1 MANSLGTTL
10 GTLGTNWEADGNHW
24 ELKGEH
30 NENKLGTRHKWE
42 KNPSSSSSSRSC
54 SFLLFFVS
62 AQTPQGERR
71 RFCWVARLHASNSCT
86 AAMQRGVG
94 AVAGIAEGGG
104 GNCAIMMQNYHHRHR
119 RRRRLHHQQQQAPLF
134 SASLY
139 APSLSLL
146 SPSIPR
152 RQLTTLLSGTSTSSS
167 FKFFD
172 NSSCR
177 LQFGGMFS

>member
-1 MANSLGTTL
+1 MGKKSFFFFFTFM
-10 GTLGTNWEADGNHW
+10 
-24 ELKGEH
+24 
-30 NENKLGTRHKWE
+30 
-42 KNPSSSSSSRSC
+42 C
-54 SFLLFFVS
+54 SFLFFFVS
-62 AQTPQGERR
+62 AHVLSRKKAVL
-71 RFCWVARLHASNSCT
+71 CWEARLHASKSGT

-119 RRRRLHHQQQQAPLF
+119 RRRHHHQQQGPLF
-134 SASLY
+134 SASFH

-146 SPSIPR
+146 PPSIPR

-167 FKFFD
+167 SKFLFYSFD
-172 NSSCR
+172 NSSWR

>member
-1 MANSLGTTL
+1 
-10 GTLGTNWEADGNHW
+10 
-24 ELKGEH
+24 
-30 NENKLGTRHKWE
+30 
-42 KNPSSSSSSRSC
+42 
-54 SFLLFFVS
+54 
-62 AQTPQGERR
+62 
-71 RFCWVARLHASNSCT
+71 
-86 AAMQRGVG
+86 MQRGVG
-94 AVAGIAEGGG
+94 AVAGIVEGGG

-119 RRRRLHHQQQQAPLF
+119 RRRRHHHQQQQAPLF

-177 LQFGGMFS
+177 LQFGGMFSWISNFIFWGGRFSVLCVFGTGQRGVWNLFFPSEFCFSSYEEGRGVMMTTTMMMQEMGCGNW

>member
-1 MANSLGTTL
+1 MGKKSFFFFFTFM
-10 GTLGTNWEADGNHW
+10 
-24 ELKGEH
+24 
-30 NENKLGTRHKWE
+30 
-42 KNPSSSSSSRSC
+42 C
-54 SFLLFFVS
+54 SFLFFFVS
-62 AQTPQGERR
+62 AHVLSRKKAVL
-71 RFCWVARLHASNSCT
+71 CWEARLHASKSGT

-119 RRRRLHHQQQQAPLF
+119 RRRHHHQQQGPLF
-134 SASLY
+134 SASFHV
-139 APSLSLL
+139 PSLSLL
-146 SPSIPR
+146 PPSIPR

-167 FKFFD
+167 SKFLFYSFD

>member
-1 MANSLGTTL
+1 
-10 GTLGTNWEADGNHW
+10 
-24 ELKGEH
+24 
-30 NENKLGTRHKWE
+30 
-42 KNPSSSSSSRSC
+42 
-54 SFLLFFVS
+54 
-62 AQTPQGERR
+62 
-71 RFCWVARLHASNSCT
+71 
-86 AAMQRGVG
+86 MQRGVG

-152 RQLTTLLSGTSTSSS
+152 RQLTTRLSGTTTSSS

-177 LQFGGMFS
+177 LQFGGPAAVAQLRKRRRQFVSESIAAGALLMCTAAAMADTAVQEESTISKQGLNSHFVEAQN